1 MLAGPMAKIR
11 VAVVDDSSFVR
22 AALAR
27 LIGADP
33 RFEVVGQASDG
44 RSAIELV
51 ARLRPDVVT
60 MDYNMPG
67 MAGDEVVRQI
77 LAKTPTPIVMVS
89 AHTTEGAKATVS
101 ALAAGALDVVAKP
114 GGEVSMDLG
123 KIAGELLEKLA
134 VAAKARAQ
142 ALAPTPSPTPTPPP
156 RAAAVT
162 ISGLSDD
169 APISQRFSAP
179 PASARAPLPTPLP
192 GSVSPVSSARASLPS
207 PVPTSTPPIAGA
219 IAGAISGAISGAI
232 AERVVVIG
240 SSTGGP
246 AALDALFRALPPG
259 ASFGLVVVQHMATT
273 ALTAALAARLAGYGN
288 VQVREAVDGDRPR
301 AGLALV
307 APGGRHLTFVA
318 GGAVRLTDDPPV
330 HGVRPAVDLAMKTAA
345 TAFGGRCVGVILTG
359 MGRDGALGLAA
370 IKTSGGRT
378 LAQDAATS
386 VVYGMPRA
394 AAELGVVDDVVA
406 LPNLAGAILRALA
419 R

>member
-1 MLAGPMAKIR
+1 MSKIR
-11 VAVVDDSSFVR
+11 VAIVDDSSFVR

-27 LIGADP
+27 IIAADA
-33 RFEVVGQASDG
+33 RFEVIGQASDG
-44 RSAIELV
+44 RSALELV
-51 ARLRPDVVT
+51 GRLRPDVVT

-89 AHTTEGAKATVS
+89 AHTTEGARATVN

-134 VAAKARAQ
+134 VAAKARPQPIA
-142 ALAPTPSPTPTPPP
+142 APAVTLRSPTINVAPAIGAVSSHGDEPP
-156 RAAAVT
+156 
-162 ISGLSDD
+162 S
-169 APISQRFSAP
+169 SQRYSAP
-179 PASARAPLPTPLP
+179 PASVRQPIPTPLP
-192 GSVSPVSSARASLPS
+192 GSVSPISVGRTTLPS
-207 PVPTSTPPIAGA
+207 PVPTTLPSGGATGSTVAA
-219 IAGAISGAISGAI
+219 VSTGAI

-246 AALDALFRALPPG
+246 AALDALFRALP
-259 ASFGLVVVQHMATT
+259 ASPNFGLVVVQHMATT
-273 ALTAALAARLAGYGN
+273 ALTGALAARLSGYGN

-301 AGLALV
+301 VGLALV
-307 APGGRHLTFVA
+307 APGGRHLSFVA
-318 GGAVRLTDDPPV
+318 GGAVRLTDDPPI
-330 HGVRPAVDLAMKTAA
+330 HGVRPAVDIAMKTAA
-345 TAFGGRCVGVILTG
+345 TAFGARCVGVVLTG

-378 LAQDAATS
+378 LAQDQATS
-386 VVYGMPRA
+386 VVYGMPKA

-406 LPNLAGAILRALA
+406 LPNMVGAILRALA